1 MCGCKVRGTM
11 ELDGSSCRY
20 CGDLTTKHLSVLGLI
35 SSRMVQARYISND
48 NVCGLK
54 RYI

>member
-1 MCGCKVRGTM
+1 MCGWEVRGTM

-20 CGDLTTKHLSVLGLI
+20 CEDLTSMHLSVLDLI
-35 SSRMVQARYISND
+35 SRRMVQARYISND

-54 RYI
+54 HHI